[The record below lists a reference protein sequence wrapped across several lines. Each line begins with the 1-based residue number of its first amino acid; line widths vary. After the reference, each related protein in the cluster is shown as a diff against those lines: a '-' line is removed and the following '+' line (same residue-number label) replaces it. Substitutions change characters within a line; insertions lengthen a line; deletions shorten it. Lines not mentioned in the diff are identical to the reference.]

1 MHLPQPAANANIP
14 LSDQWSEIAHAH
26 VEAEAAAQILEETKS
41 AVLAQ
46 MMSKLGDMPVSK
58 AEMQAK
64 ASSEWDRHV
73 RSIVRA
79 RQEANRLRVQRDY
92 IKMRF
97 QEWISADA
105 NNRTAAK
112 L

>member
-1 MHLPQPAANANIP
+1 MHLPQPAANANTP

-46 MMSKLGDMPVSK
+46 
-58 AEMQAK
+58 K

-92 IKMRF
+92 IRMRF